1 MFFSKG
7 VKTCIF
13 ERTPR
18 ELREF
23 RENKAVKNAIK
34 IVFKQFIR

>member
-23 RENKAVKNAIK
+23 RENKAVKSTLE
-34 IVFKQFIR
+34 IVFEQFIR

>member
-1 MFFSKG
+1 MFSSNG
-7 VKTCIF
+7 VKNCIF

-18 ELREF
+18 EPREF

-34 IVFKQFIR
+34 SVFG